1 MTTLEILHRQI
12 QKEKARI
19 EMLKNTIGL
28 DVDFM
33 RDEIKEAKTKIESLK
48 KQFDAEYNFQQ
59 S

>member
-1 MTTLEILHRQI
+1 MTTLESLYRQI

-19 EMLKNTIGL
+19 EILKNTSGL
-28 DVDFM
+28 DVDFV